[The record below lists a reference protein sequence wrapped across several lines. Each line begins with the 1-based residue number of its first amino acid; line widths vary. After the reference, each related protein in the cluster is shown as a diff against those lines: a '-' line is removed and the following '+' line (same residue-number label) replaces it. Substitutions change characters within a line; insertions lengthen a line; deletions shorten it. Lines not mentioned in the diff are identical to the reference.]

1 MAQILGIGNA
11 TLDIIH
17 ALDGYPR
24 ENDEVRCRSRTVSRG
39 GNVANTLVVLSQLG
53 HACRWAGV
61 LADTAEGGLVRDD
74 LESNG
79 IDTAAC
85 RLLDSGSMPVSTIL
99 LNTASGSRTIVHY
112 RDLPEYSCADFESL
126 DLRSCDWLHFEGRNI
141 EQLGPMLRWS
151 RTRFPSLP
159 CSLEIEKPRQGIEDL
174 FGLADVLLFSRDY
187 AQQQNYEQPEQLL
200 QDIHADFP
208 ETLLFCT
215 LGGEGAIAVD
225 RDGRVYRQP
234 AVAPD
239 NVVDTL
245 GAGDTFHAA
254 VINGSLAGLDTGE
267 LLYQACVL
275 AGRKCTQQGLA
286 GLVSAGTSRT

>member
-17 ALDGYPR
+17 AVDGYPR

-174 FGLADVLLFSRDY
+174 FGLADVLLFSREY
-187 AQQQNYEQPEQLL
+187 ARYHGYDTPEDLLRAVRGSSSSQQ
-200 QDIHADFP
+200 AD
-208 ETLLFCT
+208 LYCT
-215 LGGEGAIAVD
+215 WGGQGAAGLD
-225 RDGRVYRQP
+225 RRGRACRQP
-234 AVAPD
+234 ALVPSQ
-239 NVVDTL
+239 VIDTL
-245 GAGDTFHAA
+245 GAGDTFNAA
-254 VINGSLAGLDTGE
+254 VIHGCLAGLDTAS
-267 LLYQACVL
+267 LLRQACAL
-275 AGRKCTQQGLA
+275 AGKKCGQTGFAGLA
-286 GLVSAGTSRT
+286 RAGS

>member
-24 ENDEVRCRSRTVSRG
+24 ENDEVRCSSRTVSRG
-39 GNVANTLVVLSQLG
+39 GNVANTLVVLNQLG
-53 HACRWAGV
+53 HTCRWAGV
-61 LADTAEGGLVRDD
+61 LANTAEGHLVRND

-99 LNTASGSRTIVHY
+99 LNTASGTRTIVHY

-141 EQLGPMLRWS
+141 EQLEPMLRWS

-159 CSLEIEKPRQGIEDL
+159 RSLEIEKPRQGIEAL
-174 FGLADVLLFSRDY
+174 FGLADVLLFSREY
-187 AQQQNYEQPEQLL
+187 ARHHGYDAPEELL
-200 QDIHADFP
+200 RAVRDSSPQAD
-208 ETLLFCT
+208 LYCT
-215 LGGEGAIAVD
+215 WGGQGAAGLD
-225 RDGRVYRQP
+225 RRDQVCRQP
-234 AVAPD
+234 ALAPSR
-239 NVVDTL
+239 VIDTL
-245 GAGDTFHAA
+245 GAGDTFNAA
-254 VINGSLAGLDTGE
+254 VIHGCLVGLDTAS
-267 LLYQACVL
+267 LLRQACAL
-275 AGRKCTQQGLA
+275 AGKKCGQTGFAGLA
-286 GLVSAGTSRT
+286 RAGS